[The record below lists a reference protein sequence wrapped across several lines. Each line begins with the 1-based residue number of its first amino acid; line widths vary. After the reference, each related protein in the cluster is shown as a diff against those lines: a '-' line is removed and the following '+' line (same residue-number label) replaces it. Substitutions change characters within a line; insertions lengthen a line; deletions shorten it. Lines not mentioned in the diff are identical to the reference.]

1 MCGVLRAQSSVGALQ
16 LIVGKIE
23 VMKYD
28 IMLCCATPDACKV
41 VCMVSREKEC
51 NVNLT
56 LSAN

>member
-28 IMLCCATPDACKV
+28 ICYNAMLCHARRLQGGLYGVKGEGV
-41 VCMVSREKEC
+41 
-51 NVNLT
+51 
-56 LSAN
+56 